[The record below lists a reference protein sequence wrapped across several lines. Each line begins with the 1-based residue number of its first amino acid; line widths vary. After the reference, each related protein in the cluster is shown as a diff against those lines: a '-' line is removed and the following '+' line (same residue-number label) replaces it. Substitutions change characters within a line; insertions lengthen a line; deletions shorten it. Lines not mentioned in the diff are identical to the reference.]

1 MKLSLNYDTTNL
13 VIDIKEKTGQGIN
26 HIICEAIRKYHAD
39 QLSNKTGVQNDRKQ
53 SEATR

>member
-39 QLSNKTGVQNDRKQ
+39 QISNKTAVHNDKNRR
-53 SEATR
+53 SS